1 AIEASPRHPVLVDK
15 FLEDAIEVDVDAI
28 SDGEMVVIAGI
39 MEHIEHAGIHSGDS
53 ACVLPPHTLSEPII
67 EEIRQNTYALAKE
80 LNIIGLINIQYAIRE
95 NEVYVLEVNPRAS
108 RTIPFVSKAIGV
120 SLANLATKVIL
131 GKKLKE
137 LGFTQEVIPAHVSV
151 KEVVFPFTR
160 FPGVDTILGPEMRST
175 GEVIGID
182 SSFGMAFA
190 KSQIAAG
197 QLLPK
202 EGTIFISVKDRDK
215 PVILP
220 AVERLVKLGFSLV
233 GTEGTWKFLSERGFK
248 MGQVKKVGEG
258 RPDVVD
264 LMKNGEIALVI
275 NTPSGKKPRQD
286 EVKIRTNAYLNSIP
300 IITTAQGVLAAVDGI
315 DSLIK
320 GELKVKSIQE
330 YHAEINYK

>member
-1 AIEASPRHPVLVDK
+1 
-15 FLEDAIEVDVDAI
+15 
-28 SDGEMVVIAGI
+28 
-39 MEHIEHAGIHSGDS
+39 
-53 ACVLPPHTLSEPII
+53 
-67 EEIRQNTYALAKE
+67 
-80 LNIIGLINIQYAIRE
+80 RE

-137 LGFTQEVIPAHVSV
+137 LRFTQEVIPAHVSV

-175 GEVIGID
+175 GEVMGID

-300 IITTAQGVLAAVDGI
+300 IITTAQGVLAAADGI

-320 GELKVKSIQE
+320 DELKVKSIQE